1 MSYIRGGARVF
12 SELWI
17 SLFPWLLSFAKGEK
31 TLNSKNGT
39 LGDRLTRHRVKLGCP
54 FKLFCHEGT
63 LFVEVSQL
71 NCLIVDPVSES
82 FVSDKLGC
90 ADRFVDDPLL
100 LRFAFQLE
108 L

>member
-1 MSYIRGGARVF
+1 VF

-17 SLFPWLLSFAKGEK
+17 SLFPWLLSFAIREK

-39 LGDRLTRHRVKLGCP
+39 LGHRLTRYRVKLACP
-54 FKLFCHEGT
+54 FKLFCHEST
-63 LFVEVSQL
+63 LLVEIRQL

-90 ADRFVDDPLL
+90 ADHFVDDPVL